1 MGAGYVAFL
10 QLTHKT
16 GTSAEGS
23 ATFFPADMR
32 RFKVMWV
39 ILCTHINILPFVQGA
54 YLLCTATI
62 MNTENC
68 SLLNMAC

>member
-1 MGAGYVAFL
+1 MGAGYEPFYNY
-10 QLTHKT
+10 KT

-23 ATFFPADMR
+23 ATFFPADKL
-32 RFKVMWV
+32 RFKVVWV
-39 ILCTHINILPFVQGA
+39 ILYTHINTLPFVQGA
-54 YLLCTATI
+54 YLVCTLTI

>member
-10 QLTHKT
+10 QLTHKI

-23 ATFFPADMR
+23 ATFFPADR
-32 RFKVMWV
+32 LRFKVVRV
-39 ILCTHINILPFVQGA
+39 ILCTHINILPFVQGV
-54 YLLCTATI
+54 YLLCTETI
-62 MNTENC
+62 MNIENC

>member
-1 MGAGYVAFL
+1 MGAGYAVFP

-23 ATFFPADMR
+23 ATFFPADMLQ
-32 RFKVMWV
+32 FKVVCV
-39 ILCTHINILPFVQGA
+39 ILYTHINTLPFVQGA
-54 YLLCTATI
+54 HLLCTVTI

>member
-16 GTSAEGS
+16 GTRAEGS
-23 ATFFPADMR
+23 ATFFPADMPQS
-32 RFKVMWV
+32 KVVRV
-39 ILCTHINILPFVQGA
+39 ILYTHINTLPFVQGA
-54 YLLCTATI
+54 YLLCTLTI
-62 MNTENC
+62 MNTENG